1 LDDKLQ
7 VILIYRKNNILN
19 PFVLHEEQ
27 DVNTDLMKRMEKKI
41 ISEKRVDEVI
51 FGFADYADVYYEK
64 DDQKIYDDD
73 DEEPYMEFFE
83 EHYEECV
90 ELLVEDKIITRA
102 QGNYLMKVEHDD
114 LGWNIREE
122 ATREYMIMLNMNLRA
137 IS

>member
-41 ISEKRVDEVI
+41 ISDKRVDEVI

-73 DEEPYMEFFE
+73 DEEP
-83 EHYEECV
+83 
-90 ELLVEDKIITRA
+90 
-102 QGNYLMKVEHDD
+102 
-114 LGWNIREE
+114 
-122 ATREYMIMLNMNLRA
+122 
-137 IS
+137 

>member
-1 LDDKLQ
+1 M
-7 VILIYRKNNILN
+7 N

-73 DEEPYMEFFE
+73 DEEPYMEF
-83 EHYEECV
+83 
-90 ELLVEDKIITRA
+90 LED
-102 QGNYLMKVEHDD
+102 H
-114 LGWNIREE
+114 
-122 ATREYMIMLNMNLRA
+122 
-137 IS
+137 

>member
-1 LDDKLQ
+1 M
-7 VILIYRKNNILN
+7 N

-41 ISEKRVDEVI
+41 ISDKRVDEVI

-64 DDQKIYDDD
+64 DDQKIYDDN

-90 ELLVEDKIITRA
+90 ELLVEENIITRA
-102 QGNYLMKVEHDD
+102 QGNYLLKVEHDD
-114 LGWNIREE
+114 LGWKIKEG
-122 ATREYMIMLNMNLRA
+122 ATREYMIMLNMNSRPHNADKKA
-137 IS
+137 IL

>member
-1 LDDKLQ
+1 M
-7 VILIYRKNNILN
+7 N

-41 ISEKRVDEVI
+41 ISDKRVDEVI

-102 QGNYLMKVEHDD
+102 QGNYLMNVEHDD

-137 IS
+137 TS